1 MSRSVAPRPER
12 RTRTAY
18 GLVDVPLRVRH
29 QRLVETVPTH
39 WHEFYE
45 IVYVLAG
52 TGTHRTNGRSVAI
65 GAGSLIG
72 MTPADF
78 HDLDPDPG
86 SPPLEVIDVIFGAEL
101 LDDDV
106 QRLLLSRSWP
116 LHLTF
121 ARPRDHALRAD
132 LLRLC
137 EEESQVRPGGPA
149 ASRATLQRVL
159 IDIIRATGVTDLA
172 QAGRP
177 DDHGLRGALLYLHH
191 RFRQPVSLAD
201 AAAHAHLSPNYFSG
215 RFRALTGMSFVRY
228 RQELRLQ
235 FARSL
240 IAISDLPITEVCYAA
255 GFNTLSHF
263 ERAFH
268 ARWGCAPRTVRT
280 EGGTAP
286 NGDAESRANS
296 RA

>member
-1 MSRSVAPRPER
+1 
-12 RTRTAY
+12 
-18 GLVDVPLRVRH
+18 
-29 QRLVETVPTH
+29 
-39 WHEFYE
+39 
-45 IVYVLAG
+45 
-52 TGTHRTNGRSVAI
+52 
-65 GAGSLIG
+65 

-86 SPPLEVIDVIFGAEL
+86 TPLEVIDVIFAAEL

-106 QRLLLSRSWP
+106 QQLLLSAAWP

-121 ARPRDHALRAD
+121 AGSRGDALEAD
-132 LLRLC
+132 LHRLRQ
-137 EEESQVRPGGPA
+137 EESQVRPGASA

-159 IDIIRATGVTDLA
+159 IDVIRATGATDLA
-172 QAGRP
+172 LAGRP
-177 DDHGLRGALLYLHH
+177 DDHLMRNALLYLHH

-215 RFRALTGMSFVRY
+215 RFRALTGIPFVQY

-240 IAISDLPITEVCYAA
+240 LAVSDLPITQVCYAA

-263 ERAFH
+263 ERAFR
-268 ARWGCAPRTVRT
+268 ARWGCAPHAIRIVGIGDGNERCQ
-280 EGGTAP
+280 GGMRRGRLVP
-286 NGDAESRANS
+286 RSGAN
-296 RA
+296 RR